1 MSVDQSFA
9 PADFAD
15 LVGTELRLA
24 DSELALTVDTVTP
37 LRAHALREQPF
48 SLILRVPPGY
58 RAAQGMYAL
67 EHPRLGRIELFC
79 APIEPV
85 QGHARLEA
93 TFN

>member
-1 MSVDQSFA
+1 MSVEQSFA

-15 LVGTELRLA
+15 LVGTELRLS
-24 DSELALTVDTVTP
+24 DSALALTVDTVMP
-37 LRAHALREQPF
+37 LRPHALRAEPF
-48 SLILRVPPGY
+48 SLILRVPTGY
-58 RAAQGMYAL
+58 HAAQGMYAL

-85 QGHARLEA
+85 QGQARLEA